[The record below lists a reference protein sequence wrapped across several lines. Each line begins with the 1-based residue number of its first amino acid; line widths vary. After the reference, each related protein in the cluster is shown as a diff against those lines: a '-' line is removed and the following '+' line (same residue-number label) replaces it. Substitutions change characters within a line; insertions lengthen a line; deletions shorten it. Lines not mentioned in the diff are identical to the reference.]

1 MVSTATIVGI
11 EKHLT
16 TPSRHYPKRRDIWV
30 AAEWSERARAWEQAF
45 EEVARRASLS
55 SGAILGLELYPLSL
69 TRGWIVAR
77 GVDTTII
84 SPEDV
89 ERAVRD
95 VVYQVNLSAEERTTR
110 PAPAEHKS
118 TRRWSVRSRD
128 GLLTLL
134 VGLARTHT

>member
-30 AAEWSERARAWEQAF
+30 AIAWPERVLAWEQAF
-45 EEVARRASLS
+45 EEVARRTSLP

-84 SPEDV
+84 SQDEV
-89 ERAVRD
+89 ERAVCD
-95 VVYQVNLSAEERTTR
+95 VANQVNQSAEERTVR
-110 PAPAEHKS
+110 PTVPERKS
-118 TRRWSVRSRD
+118 SRKWSVRSRE

>member
-16 TPSRHYPKRRDIWV
+16 TPSRHYPKRRDIWI
-30 AAEWSERARAWEQAF
+30 AAEWPERAQAWEQAF
-45 EEVARRASLS
+45 EEVSRRASLS

-77 GVDTTII
+77 GVDSTII
-84 SPEDV
+84 SSDDV
-89 ERAVRD
+89 ERTVRD
-95 VVYQVNLSAEERTTR
+95 VIYQVNLSAEERTAR
-110 PAPAEHKS
+110 PVPAERKS
-118 TRRWSVRSRD
+118 SRRWSVRSRD

>member
-1 MVSTATIVGI
+1 MVSSATVVGI

-30 AAEWSERARAWEQAF
+30 AAEWAERGGVWEQAF
-45 EEVARRASLS
+45 EEVARRTSLS
-55 SGAILGLELYPLSL
+55 SGAILGIELYPLSL

-77 GVDTTII
+77 GVDMTII
-84 SPEDV
+84 STDDV
-89 ERAVRD
+89 ERVVRD
-95 VVYQVNLSAEERTTR
+95 VASQTNASAEERNTR
-110 PAPAEHKS
+110 PATAERKS
-118 TRRWSVRSRD
+118 GPRWSVRSRD